1 MVTYKIKD
9 MRRKR
14 GLSQGELSKRSG
26 IARATISKL
35 ENGSEVDIR
44 ISTILALSK
53 VLKCSPSKLFE

>member
-14 GLSQGELSKRSG
+14 GISQGELSKESG

-35 ENGSEVDIR
+35 ENGAEIDIR

>member
-1 MVTYKIKD
+1 MITYKIKD

-14 GLSQGELSKRSG
+14 GISQGELSKESG

-35 ENGSEVDIR
+35 ENGAEIDVR

>member
-9 MRRKR
+9 MRKKR
-14 GLSQGELSKRSG
+14 GISQWELSKRSG

-35 ENGSEVDIR
+35 ENGSEIDIR

>member
-14 GLSQGELSKRSG
+14 GISQWELSKRSG

-35 ENGSEVDIR
+35 ENGSEIDIR

>member
-14 GLSQGELSKRSG
+14 GISQGELSKRSG

>member
-1 MVTYKIKD
+1 MITYKIKD

-14 GLSQGELSKRSG
+14 GISQGELSKESG

-35 ENGSEVDIR
+35 ENGAEIDIR

>member
-1 MVTYKIKD
+1 MITYKIKD

-14 GLSQGELSKRSG
+14 GISQGELSKESG

-35 ENGSEVDIR
+35 ENGAEIDIR

-53 VLKCSPSKLFE
+53 VLKCSPSKLYE

>member
-1 MVTYKIKD
+1 MITYKIKD
-9 MRRKR
+9 MRWKR
-14 GLSQGELSKRSG
+14 GISQGELSKKSG

-35 ENGSEVDIR
+35 ENGAEIDIR

>member
-1 MVTYKIKD
+1 MVIYKIKD
-9 MRRKR
+9 MRRKI

>member
-14 GLSQGELSKRSG
+14 GISQGELSKKSG

>member
-1 MVTYKIKD
+1 MITYKIKD

-14 GLSQGELSKRSG
+14 GISQGELSKESG

-35 ENGSEVDIR
+35 ENGAEIVIR